1 MHYFPVVI
9 MWYHM
14 VWLWPMICDF
24 GHVILSH
31 TLPCIVSPKIYIY
44 INNDLAI
51 LPSCYKSPRKEI
63 VFHAFEHLI
72 QNLKLYNEVEI

>member
-1 MHYFPVVI
+1 MISYVVT
-9 MWYHM
+9 
-14 VWLWPMICDF
+14 VTCDF

-31 TLPCIVSPKIYIY
+31 TLPYIVSPKKRKKKKRN

-72 QNLKLYNEVEI
+72 QNLKSYNEVEI